1 MRKLHINHNIYGAFF
16 LLVIIGLTAVT
27 YFTTSS
33 NQNTHTVQ
41 SQAAGTCGTNCD
53 NKSVWI
59 SDCLRY
65 NGSDKTA
72 QCNDWFNAECSACGN
87 TVPTPDTGGGSDT
100 GDNTVPFD
108 PTATANDPAVQNLCG
123 ANPNDPRC
131 CKINEWKNANLGTN
145 FKTCSG
151 STGGTGNTGNPTAA
165 PTLVAGS
172 AGSCNNGQIPNGY
185 WACFSRT
192 EVIQCVNGSYQNK
205 TSCTSCAGISANK
218 SSICTGSA
226 AVPGKCD
233 SPEIWCATLSK
244 CTGRTSCPTPTPV
257 PGQCDSPEVW
267 CSTLNKCTGRTS
279 CPTPTPPRGQCAS
292 PEIWCASLNKCMGR
306 TACTQTPCD
315 LNNPSYTKCPAANNQ
330 CITRD
335 DCNQL
340 SAANANKTPC
350 DQGNASYTI
359 CPAAGNKCITR
370 DDCNTLSRNA
380 ALSPTPT
387 VVQTANPNAC
397 GQPGASCCSTVFGGS
412 ACLTNGYECI
422 AGKCRVGYAGFD
434 DSSVTQV
441 QTQLSKCTAN
451 TSSPQCQ
458 PEVITVQQ
466 ELIFNGCVPLTNGA
480 GFMCAE

>member
-1 MRKLHINHNIYGAFF
+1 MRKLHLNYNIYGAFF
-16 LLVIIGLTAVT
+16 VLVIMGLTAVT
-27 YFTTSS
+27 YLTTAS
-33 NQNTHTVQ
+33 NRESHTVQ
-41 SQAAGTCGTNCD
+41 SQAAGTCGANCD

-87 TVPTPDTGGGSDT
+87 SVPTTAPDTGGGNDT

-131 CKINEWKNANLGTN
+131 CRINEWKNTNLGTN
-145 FKTCSG
+145 FRECS
-151 STGGTGNTGNPTAA
+151 GGTGDNNTPTAT
-165 PTLVAGS
+165 PTIMPGGT
-172 AGSCNNGQIPNGY
+172 GSCNNGQIPNGS

-205 TSCTSCAGISANK
+205 TSCTSCTGISANK
-218 SSICTGSA
+218 SSICTGAGS
-226 AVPGKCD
+226 
-233 SPEIWCATLSK
+233 SQ
-244 CTGRTSCPTPTPV
+244 PT
-257 PGQCDSPEVW
+257 
-267 CSTLNKCTGRTS
+267 K
-279 CPTPTPPRGQCAS
+279 
-292 PEIWCASLNKCMGR
+292 
-306 TACTQTPCD
+306 TPCEQ
-315 LNNPSYTKCPAANNQ
+315 NNPSYTVCPAAGNK

-340 SAANANKTPC
+340 SKNAPSKTPC

-359 CPAAGNKCITR
+359 CAVAGNKCITR

-387 VVQTANPNAC
+387 VVQTANPDAC
-397 GQPGASCCSTVFGGS
+397 GQPGASCCGTAFGGS
-412 ACLTNGYECI
+412 ACVTNGYECI

-441 QTQLSKCTAN
+441 QTKLLECT
-451 TSSPQCQ
+451 TGSSGVQCTK
-458 PEVITVQQ
+458 PEVITVDQ
-466 ELIFNGCVPLTNGA
+466 ELIFNGCFALPNNQ